1 MVTGIR
7 KDPGVKRAKSCT
19 RYLQGHRFGEAQHSK
34 VKKSGSRVREK
45 AVANYL
51 TEGDAEPRNIF
62 LATGQGLMLP
72 QKENERVRQIWRWAH
87 RRLGMSFTRAT

>member
-1 MVTGIR
+1 
-7 KDPGVKRAKSCT
+7 
-19 RYLQGHRFGEAQHSK
+19 

-72 QKENERVRQIWRWAH
+72 QKENERVRQSWR
-87 RRLGMSFTRAT
+87 